1 MPSRKYIEDL
11 EQQCEELQ
19 AFVDRLRAA
28 DQEERL
34 RLLATLDP
42 KAEPGLEDERNTPA
56 ASSSKSL
63 DVEDPTDLLAGDF
76 AERAKISSDGENR
89 VSTRVLV
96 AANTVVISSRTI
108 LALLPDSAQRRTDT
122 ER

>member
-1 MPSRKYIEDL
+1 LPSRKYIEDL

-19 AFVDRLRAA
+19 AFVDRLRSAN
-28 DQEERL
+28 QEERL
-34 RLLATLDP
+34 RLLSALDP
-42 KAEPGLEDERNTPA
+42 KTESGLDDERQTPD

-89 VSTRVLV
+89 VSPP
-96 AANTVVISSRTI
+96 SSWK
-108 LALLPDSAQRRTDT
+108 ALLIL
-122 ER
+122 